1 VDESSLPW
9 DDGYGD
15 TKGWDRA
22 SIANRSR
29 KPYRPAVTQADL
41 TLPNETR
48 KPKALVLCFMC
59 AFGMTFLYICIP
71 LWVTGLFV
79 SLGAWMAI
87 VPLVALPLLTFAL
100 FVISTH
106 ETRELRVL
114 AKEL

>member
-1 VDESSLPW
+1 MRVGELPW
-9 DDGYGD
+9 DDGRGD

-22 SIANRSR
+22 SIARTSR
-29 KPYRPAVTQADL
+29 KPYVPAISGEDL
-41 TLPNETR
+41 TLPNEAR
-48 KPKALVLCFMC
+48 KAKALLLCFLC
-59 AFGMTFLYICIP
+59 AVGMTFLYICIP

-87 VPLVALPLLTFAL
+87 IPLVAVAALTALL
-100 FVISTH
+100 FVVSTH